1 MVFGLWKSLS
11 SGSRFSL
18 GPRCLSA
25 LSGQCYQSVSGARYI
40 KAYFIGNR
48 ARAPAPAL
56 SPATHTRA
64 NAPRSRDEREQ
75 RRQTRDRLRER
86 ESLAHV
92 SVPLTCVYLSGPRLS
107 PPRPSPDPGPRVERA
122 ERRPSRWRAGANK
135 ATAHRH
141 LTCSALRTMPTAL
154 LAVGIF
160 KLQSNVKYFVY
171 LKEIRITVE
180 ARGKVRLYVL
190 KRTLEAY
197 CKVGGLKGVGTPA
210 IACETSLEVNNKSL
224 VFRSVCSVK

>member
-1 MVFGLWKSLS
+1 MEISVLREPFFSRSSVSLC
-11 SGSRFSL
+11 SL
-18 GPRCLSA
+18 GAVLSECVRRS
-25 LSGQCYQSVSGARYI
+25 LNI

-171 LKEIRITVE
+171 LKEIR
-180 ARGKVRLYVL
+180 L
-190 KRTLEAY
+190 KR
-197 CKVGGLKGVGTPA
+197 V
-210 IACETSLEVNNKSL
+210 
-224 VFRSVCSVK
+224 VKYGFTY

>member
-40 KAYFIGNR
+40 KAYFIAG
-48 ARAPAPAL
+48 APAPAL

-92 SVPLTCVYLSGPRLS
+92 SVPLTCVYLSGPCLS
-107 PPRPSPDPGPRVERA
+107 LRAHPRTPARVLSVPSVGPAGGAPELT
-122 ERRPSRWRAGANK
+122 RRPRIGTLPVLLCGRCPQ
-135 ATAHRH
+135 
-141 LTCSALRTMPTAL
+141 LCSPWGSSSYRVM
-154 LAVGIF
+154 
-160 KLQSNVKYFVY
+160 SNTWC
-171 LKEIRITVE
+171 I
-180 ARGKVRLYVL
+180 
-190 KRTLEAY
+190 
-197 CKVGGLKGVGTPA
+197 
-210 IACETSLEVNNKSL
+210 
-224 VFRSVCSVK
+224 

>member
-18 GPRCLSA
+18 GPRCLSALSGPRCLSA

-40 KAYFIGNR
+40 KAYFIG
-48 ARAPAPAL
+48 AG
-56 SPATHTRA
+56 
-64 NAPRSRDEREQ
+64 PRSLARHTHARERPAIERQERAETLDERPAE
-75 RRQTRDRLRER
+75 RER

-92 SVPLTCVYLSGPRLS
+92 SVPLTCVYLSGPCLS
-107 PPRPSPDPGPRVERA
+107 LRAHRPDPGPCVERA
-122 ERRPSRWRAGANK
+122 ERRPSRWRAGANE

-160 KLQSNVKYFVY
+160 KL
-171 LKEIRITVE
+171 
-180 ARGKVRLYVL
+180 RLYRVM
-190 KRTLEAY
+190 
-197 CKVGGLKGVGTPA
+197 
-210 IACETSLEVNNKSL
+210 SNKA
-224 VFRSVCSVK
+224 VCDFY

>member
-92 SVPLTCVYLSGPRLS
+92 SVPLTCVYLSGPCLS
-107 PPRPSPDPGPRVERA
+107 LRAHPRTPARVLSVPSVGPAGGAPELT
-122 ERRPSRWRAGANK
+122 RRPRIGTLPVPLCGRCPQ
-135 ATAHRH
+135 
-141 LTCSALRTMPTAL
+141 LCSPWGSSSYRVM
-154 LAVGIF
+154 
-160 KLQSNVKYFVY
+160 SN
-171 LKEIRITVE
+171 
-180 ARGKVRLYVL
+180 
-190 KRTLEAY
+190 TL
-197 CKVGGLKGVGTPA
+197 C
-210 IACETSLEVNNKSL
+210 I
-224 VFRSVCSVK
+224 

>member
-1 MVFGLWKSLS
+1 M
-11 SGSRFSL
+11 
-18 GPRCLSA
+18 
-25 LSGQCYQSVSGARYI
+25 
-40 KAYFIGNR
+40 
-48 ARAPAPAL
+48 
-56 SPATHTRA
+56 
-64 NAPRSRDEREQ
+64 
-75 RRQTRDRLRER
+75 
-86 ESLAHV
+86 
-92 SVPLTCVYLSGPRLS
+92 
-107 PPRPSPDPGPRVERA
+107 
-122 ERRPSRWRAGANK
+122 
-135 ATAHRH
+135 
-141 LTCSALRTMPTAL
+141 

-224 VFRSVCSVK
+224 VFRSVCSVIKYGFKGNNVPPGPARVRRSVTSIGVRL